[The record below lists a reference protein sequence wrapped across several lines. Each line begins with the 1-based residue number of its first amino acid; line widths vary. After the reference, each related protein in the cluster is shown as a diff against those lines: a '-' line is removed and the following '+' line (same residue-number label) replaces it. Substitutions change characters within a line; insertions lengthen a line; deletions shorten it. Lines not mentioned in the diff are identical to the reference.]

1 MIERQRA
8 ATHPSDEAMVAWL
21 AGLDPADDVAGHLER
36 CPECSAR
43 IAQRQG
49 ELETVDA
56 VLRGTPDGLFPDA
69 TLARQREDVM
79 RRLRGEARARVLRF
93 PAASATTGREPG
105 RLGATARW
113 VAAAAVLGLFVGGT
127 AMRLIDP
134 LLRRPVGGQ
143 ASHTAHTARP
153 ADGVA
158 TPRLVNVSTGAE
170 TAVADEA
177 FLVELDAAVV
187 ARAPGPLR
195 VLDAL
200 TPERDPARRPR

>member
-21 AGLDPADDVAGHLER
+21 AGLDRADEVAGHIEC

-43 IAQRQG
+43 IARRQD
-49 ELETVDA
+49 ELETVEA
-56 VLRGTPDGLFPDA
+56 VLRSTPDVLFPEA
-69 TLARQREDVM
+69 SLARQREDVM
-79 RRLRGEARARVLRF
+79 RRIRGEARARVLRF
-93 PAASATTGREPG
+93 PAASMAPGRQPG

-113 VAAAAVLGLFVGGT
+113 VAAAAVIGLLVGGS
-127 AMRLIDP
+127 AMRLLDP
-134 LLRRPVGGQ
+134 LLRQ
-143 ASHTAHTARP
+143 SQTARTTHTPRP
-153 ADGVA
+153 AEGA
-158 TPRLVNVSTGAE
+158 STPRLVNVSTGAE
-170 TAVADEA
+170 TGGADEA

-187 ARAPGPLR
+187 ARAPEPLR